1 MSLLGIYI
9 MDDFIP
15 ETPGLVQM
23 SFLLSYLGLF
33 NFLLGKYPC
42 SAIEQT
48 TATNIRFFHCLSAS
62 FLEGTT
68 SWPTMAHPYHHDNL
82 RVPLPNPNPTTTPPR
97 PRNKAFFSRFH
108 GWGRKI
114 SWVGEVGGICWGWWQ
129 CGTLKIP
136 MISCHPWELL
146 TPKRSSPESKSLRWR
161 QPLPPTSSK
170 KKKMVEWIYTN
181 KWWALEKRMSGFNC
195 GVSG

>member
-82 RVPLPNPNPTTTPPR
+82 RVPLPNPNPTTTPPGQEIR
-97 PRNKAFFSRFH
+97 PFFKGFMVGAEKFLGWERLVAFVEGGGNVVPLRFPWSHVIPGSSWPLNAPVLKANLYVEDNH
-108 GWGRKI
+108 
-114 SWVGEVGGICWGWWQ
+114 
-129 CGTLKIP
+129 
-136 MISCHPWELL
+136 CHPH
-146 TPKRSSPESKSLRWR
+146 PR
-161 QPLPPTSSK
+161 